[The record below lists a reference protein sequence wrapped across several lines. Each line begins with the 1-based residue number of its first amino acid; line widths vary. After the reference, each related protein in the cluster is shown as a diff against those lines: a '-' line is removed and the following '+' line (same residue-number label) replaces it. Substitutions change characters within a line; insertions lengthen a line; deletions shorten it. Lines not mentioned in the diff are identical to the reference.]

1 MGRLPRERSLLNA
14 APLSAP
20 HSLRLKVMKHLTG
33 AAQGHVGVPIEEC
46 LTFLAA
52 LEAYPNWYPEVVTDV
67 KVLESS
73 DDGLPRR
80 AETKLHLSYGPVARD
95 LDLLLAVTV
104 KRPGLVQLTHMPRV
118 PSSGAS
124 FDATWRL
131 EDVDGTH
138 LELELDATMPVPRL
152 VPLGGVGD
160 AFAGGFL
167 QAAVAELESGS

>member
-1 MGRLPRERSLLNA
+1 
-14 APLSAP
+14 
-20 HSLRLKVMKHLTG
+20 MKHLHG
-33 AAQGHVGVPIEEC
+33 AAQGDVDVPIEEC

-67 KVLESS
+67 KVVESS
-73 DDGLPRR
+73 DDGLPCR

-104 KRPGLVQLTHMPRV
+104 KRPGLVELKHIPRG

-124 FDATWRL
+124 FDASWRL
-131 EDVDGTH
+131 EDGHGTH

-160 AFAGGFL
+160 AFASGFL
-167 QAAVAELESGS
+167 QAALAGLARGS